1 MVARRVLGRAINF
14 LEFEKRIRRKMIPG
28 NQRSNLYAIGKQ
40 SSHE

>member
-1 MVARRVLGRAINF
+1 MVAQRVLGRAVNF
-14 LEFEKRIRRKMIPG
+14 LEFENRIQRKMVPG